1 MQIHTINID
10 LIRTD
15 KLAVHKAKGHPQ
27 KDGFCL
33 EEISNDNDI
42 SMSKFF
48 WNYEK
53 WAKYIKEVDAV
64 DGELKVPIAKN
75 YIL

>member
-1 MQIHTINID
+1 M
-10 LIRTD
+10 R
-15 KLAVHKAKGHPQ
+15 
-27 KDGFCL
+27 
-33 EEISNDNDI
+33 
-42 SMSKFF
+42 KFF

-64 DGELKVPIAKN
+64 DGVLQVQIAKN